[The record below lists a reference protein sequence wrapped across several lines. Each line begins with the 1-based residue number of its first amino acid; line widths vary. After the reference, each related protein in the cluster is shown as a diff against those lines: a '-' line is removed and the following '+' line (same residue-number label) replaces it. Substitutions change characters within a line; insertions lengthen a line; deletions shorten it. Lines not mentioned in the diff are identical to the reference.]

1 MIALTAQIIP
11 IARNAFIESIRQPV
25 LVIMLLIGA
34 LLQVMNTWIIGFS
47 MGRRSVPGEVT
58 GDNKLLLDVSLATI
72 FVLGI
77 ILASF
82 IATSAISREIENK
95 TILTVV
101 SKPVGR
107 VSVILGKYLG
117 IASAMLVATL
127 IMIAMLLLAIR
138 HGVQETAADDPDLP
152 VILFGMGAVLGAILL
167 GGIGNFLYNWSFAQT
182 STLLMLPLVWLAYLG
197 VLLLDDEWA
206 FQPIGTDFKPQ
217 IMLASACLVM
227 ALLVMTALAAAVS
240 TRVGQVITILIGA
253 IVFLLGLM
261 SNHMIGRHV
270 FINESVAQ
278 IAGTYHESGLN
289 LYDFQRDKV
298 YELAAKR
305 NGMTLEEF
313 SELDPALDP
322 RGYVD
327 IREVLAMGPVEDP
340 RWSEVTLREPGSELA
355 IDLLGPPTVQLKVGD
370 SFYYSA
376 TPNGVGLVTPGFKP
390 VKEGSIVEAGMREAP
405 GLVIKEIQGNAL
417 IVQQI
422 GETALPLARPPL
434 PRDYV
439 YLKPT
444 KVNPVALSA
453 WSLIPNMQ
461 SFWLVDAITKNALI
475 PMSHVG
481 LVFAYSVCQILIFLA
496 LAVALFQGRDVG

>member
-1 MIALTAQIIP
+1 MIALSAQILP
-11 IARNAFIESIRQPV
+11 IARNAFVESVRQPV

-34 LLQVMNTWIIGFS
+34 LLQTMNTWIIGFT

-107 VSVILGKYLG
+107 VSVILGKYIG
-117 IASAMLVATL
+117 IACAMIVAAL
-127 IMIAMLLLAIR
+127 ILIAMMLLAIR

-152 VILFGMGAVLGAILL
+152 VILFGFAAVFGAVFL
-167 GGIGNFLYNWSFAQT
+167 GGIANFLYNWSFAQT
-182 STLLMLPLVWLAYLG
+182 SSLLMLPMVWIAYLG

-217 IMLASACLVM
+217 IMLASACLIM
-227 ALLVMTALAAAVS
+227 ALLVMTSIAAAVS
-240 TRVGQVITILIGA
+240 TRVGQVVTILIGA

-278 IAGTYHESGLN
+278 IAGTYHESGLD
-289 LYDFQRDKV
+289 LYDFQRDRV
-298 YELAAKR
+298 YELAARR
-305 NGMTLEEF
+305 NNMTLEEF
-313 SELDPALDP
+313 SDLQPALDP

-340 RWSEVTLREPGSELA
+340 RWSEVTLRVPGSELA
-355 IDLLGPPTVQLKVGD
+355 IDLLGPPSVQLEVGD
-370 SFYYSA
+370 SFYYGA
-376 TPNGVGLVTPGFKP
+376 TPNGVGLVTPSFKP
-390 VKEGSIVEAGMREAP
+390 VEDGTPIEAGAREAP
-405 GLVIKEIQGNAL
+405 ALVIKEIQGNAL

-422 GETALPLARPPL
+422 GETALPLSRPPL
-434 PRDYV
+434 PRDFI

-444 KVNPVALSA
+444 RVNPVALSA

-461 SFWLVDAITKNALI
+461 SFWLVDAITKNAMI
-475 PMSHVG
+475 PFSHVG
-481 LVFAYSVCQILIFLA
+481 LVFAYSLCQIVVFLA